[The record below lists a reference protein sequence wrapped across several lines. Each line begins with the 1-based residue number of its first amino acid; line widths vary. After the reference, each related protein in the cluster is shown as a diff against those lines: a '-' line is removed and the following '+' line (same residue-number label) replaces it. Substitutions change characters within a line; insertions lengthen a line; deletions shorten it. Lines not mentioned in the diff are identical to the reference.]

1 MNVEG
6 VGRVRGGTAPFETS
20 SASCVCVCVW
30 EGACFLKTYTQLE
43 NDGGWKEFH
52 AYLLYNEQKLFY
64 LLSATASGI

>member
-1 MNVEG
+1 MCV
-6 VGRVRGGTAPFETS
+6 S
-20 SASCVCVCVW
+20 VCVCVW
-30 EGACFLKTYTQLE
+30 DGACFLKNHTQLE